1 MVIKQLGEI
10 RFDRFH
16 DSLMR
21 KAHAEPLDASYT
33 VNMKINRAE
42 YDVRLQPEEEN
53 QIAVLQ
59 ALRVDRNKYGPDFTL
74 ITDDCLLSSLLEILI
89 AQGID

>member
-1 MVIKQLGEI
+1 MFIKQLDET
-10 RFDRFH
+10 RFDRFYH
-16 DSLMR
+16 SLMR
-21 KAHAEPLDASYT
+21 GAHAEPLDASYT
-33 VNMKINRAE
+33 VNVKINRAE
-42 YDVRLQPEEEN
+42 YDVKLQPEEEN

-74 ITDDCLLSSLLEILI
+74 ITDDRLLSSLLEILI